1 MRRTA
6 CDIIGLPGA
15 GLARLPDSV
24 DSAAHHP
31 YTGVLTFQSLTM
43 TELAV
48 RRLLIDLESP
58 FPGRWNGGD
67 AFRSALFNA
76 LSMSFPAGEQFFMD
90 SVRAG
95 LQRLPEAGRE
105 SMAREVQGFVGQE
118 ATHRRIHALFNDNLT
133 RLGYD
138 NEIERRALRRREAH
152 KNNDLRNQVAAT
164 AATEHFTAI
173 FSDWLLRH
181 PEVLDGAQ
189 PRLRMLW
196 QWHCAEESEHRSTAY
211 DLYQAMGGTHEWR
224 IRVFKYITYTFL
236 GDVLRQT
243 IRNLRHDGSLWRWS
257 TWRSAMHTLF
267 ARDGMIR
274 GNYGLWRDYFSR
286 DFHPAHQD
294 ASRSRDWLQANTAH
308 YSVVGQAR

>member
-1 MRRTA
+1 
-6 CDIIGLPGA
+6 
-15 GLARLPDSV
+15 
-24 DSAAHHP
+24 
-31 YTGVLTFQSLTM
+31 M

-48 RRLLIDLESP
+48 RRLLIDLDRP

-95 LQRLPEAGRE
+95 LQRLPEAERARME
-105 SMAREVQGFVGQE
+105 REVQGFVGQE

-138 NEIERRALRRREAH
+138 NDIERRGLRRREAH
-152 KNNDLRNQVAAT
+152 KNDDLRNQVAAT

-181 PEVLDGAQ
+181 PEVLDGAE
-189 PRLRMLW
+189 PRLQLLW
-196 QWHCAEESEHRSTAY
+196 QWHCAEESEHRCTAF
-211 DLYQAMGGTHEWR
+211 DMYQALGGKHHWR
-224 IRVFKYITYTFL
+224 IRVFKYITVTFL
-236 GDVLRQT
+236 GDVLLQT
-243 IRNLRHDGSLWRWS
+243 VRNLRHDGSLWRWS
-257 TWRSAMHTLF
+257 TWRSAAHTLF

-274 GNYGLWRDYFSR
+274 GNCAAWRQYFSP

-294 ASRSRDWLQANTAH
+294 ASRSQQWLQAHTAD
-308 YSVVGQAR
+308 YRVVGQAH